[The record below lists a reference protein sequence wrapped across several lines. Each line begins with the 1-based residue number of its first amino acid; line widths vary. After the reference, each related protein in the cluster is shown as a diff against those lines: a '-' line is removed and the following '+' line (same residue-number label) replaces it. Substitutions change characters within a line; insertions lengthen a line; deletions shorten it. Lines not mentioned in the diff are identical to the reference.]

1 MQLGAIAGVGIGTGD
16 TFWVR
21 FSAWIWDLF
30 VSNAPTTTSVMAPR
44 PCSPRSDRGHDTPKA
59 RHQRIINN
67 YSRSAIRLV
76 TPAKASPVEIGDHA
90 FGTMILAAATKTET
104 QMETQCGHVIP

>member
-1 MQLGAIAGVGIGTGD
+1 MQLGAIAGVGIGTDD

-44 PCSPRSDRGHDTPKA
+44 PFAALRPRTRHSQSATSENHKQLLALCDQTGHTGQGEP
-59 RHQRIINN
+59 
-67 YSRSAIRLV
+67 S
-76 TPAKASPVEIGDHA
+76 
-90 FGTMILAAATKTET
+90 
-104 QMETQCGHVIP
+104 